1 MRKVESWSDSAAEL
15 LSGHPGAAVLPDNLH
30 QVADSLL
37 PLLVVLNTRLGT
49 NVWIA
54 KSYLPFEVLTP
65 IVVIASI
72 SALGP
77 PLDFLDL
84 PVRLEGL
91 GEFPVLTL

>member
-1 MRKVESWSDSAAEL
+1 M
-15 LSGHPGAAVLPDNLH
+15 
-30 QVADSLL
+30 
-37 PLLVVLNTRLGT
+37 
-49 NVWIA
+49 
-54 KSYLPFEVLTP
+54 SYLPFEVLTP
-65 IVVIASI
+65 IVVITSI